1 MSSKSN
7 QRDTGWLSGL
17 LSILPVR
24 SVASTC
30 KNFFFG
36 EYGQARLRES
46 PDRLSSISCSS
57 SCLTVTTSTELSLR
71 GRLNRP
77 ESSVHFLTET
87 SSTEAATDVIAFDSR
102 KHSILRERTG
112 VSKHK
117 KNLGASNGTSRRKP
131 LVKFCDS
138 SNVETSIS
146 VCQSDCNHFF
156 DLPSVSERRT
166 LQRIAQDM
174 VKRNRGT
181 HRYTPPERRLS
192 STARKEVTWNITVLG
207 SYLSYKPVV
216 IITCLACYR

>member
-1 MSSKSN
+1 M
-7 QRDTGWLSGL
+7 
-17 LSILPVR
+17 P
-24 SVASTC
+24 
-30 KNFFFG
+30 
-36 EYGQARLRES
+36 ES
-46 PDRLSSISCSS
+46 FCCPLVVPSS
-57 SCLTVTTSTELSLR
+57 SYLWV
-71 GRLNRP
+71 
-77 ESSVHFLTET
+77 
-87 SSTEAATDVIAFDSR
+87 FDF
-102 KHSILRERTG
+102 RERTG